1 MPKLVITVHEI
12 KGTCPVY
19 AKGDRIVLDEGY
31 KLNPA
36 ETDNVCMHSLASVM
50 PYYVVLYHG
59 VDPRELGLSKEPGRA
74 FVQCLDPC
82 HLTGGGT
89 VVFEISRSDEN

>member
-12 KGTCPVY
+12 KGNCPVY
-19 AKGDRIVLDEGY
+19 IKGDQIVLDEGY
-31 KLNPA
+31 RLNVA
-36 ETDNVCMHSLASVM
+36 ESDNVCMHSLASVM
-50 PYYVVLYHG
+50 PYYVALYSG
-59 VDPRELGLSKEPGRA
+59 VDPRELGLSNDSKRA

-89 VVFEISRSDEN
+89 VVFEIRKLNEN